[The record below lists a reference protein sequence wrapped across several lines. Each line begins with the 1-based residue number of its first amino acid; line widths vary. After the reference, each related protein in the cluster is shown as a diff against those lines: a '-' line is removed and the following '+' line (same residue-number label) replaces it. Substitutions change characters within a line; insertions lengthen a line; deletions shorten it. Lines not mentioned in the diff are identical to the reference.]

1 MTERWI
7 FSKRFREA
15 AKAWREYRAVAQVP
29 DEQAP
34 TLFQAGFSM
43 GVTAA
48 QRGALAGDML
58 LLEADF
64 LDDLGEH
71 DEAAAVRA
79 RIPLLTEADPAKPP
93 LNSH

>member
-1 MTERWI
+1 MSERWL
-7 FSKRFREA
+7 FSRRLREA
-15 AKAWREYRAVAQVP
+15 AKAWREYRDVAQIP

-48 QRGALAGDML
+48 QRDDLAHDML
-58 LLEADF
+58 RLEADF

-79 RIPLLTEADPAKPP
+79 RIPLLTDNKEA
-93 LNSH
+93 SQ